1 MSHYINNTD
10 VFERHDKIFEA
21 MKLVDNTTVM
31 ITTLGTR
38 FEHPN
43 VFASGQDSVKKFPT
57 ETQFQKQHKIFVCCQ
72 VESLIRMSEFK

>member
-1 MSHYINNTD
+1 
-10 VFERHDKIFEA
+10 
-21 MKLVDNTTVM
+21 M

-43 VFASGQDSVKKFPT
+43 LFASGQDSVKKFPT

-72 VESLIRMSEFK
+72 VESLIRTSEFK

>member
-1 MSHYINNTD
+1 MC
-10 VFERHDKIFEA
+10 VERHDKIFEA

-43 VFASGQDSVKKFPT
+43 VFPSGQDSVKKFPT
-57 ETQFQKQHKIFVCCQ
+57 ETQFQKQYKIFVCCQ
-72 VESLIRMSEFK
+72 VYSLIRMNEFK